1 MIKKGDLVIVKIPK
15 QSPGALTAVKF
26 FQRLAENVEGKFGI
40 VISASNTSDSDKNR
54 HVVVQFPNIRKVINT
69 RYLEIVDENWHKSS
83 KPNK

>member
-1 MIKKGDLVIVKIPK
+1 MIKKGDLVAVKIPK
-15 QSPGALTAVKF
+15 QQTGALTAVKF
-26 FQRLAENVEGKFGI
+26 FQRLAENTKGKVGI
-40 VISASNTSDSDKNR
+40 VISDSKFLESDENN